1 MKICVVRI
9 DKMGDMLLTLPVIQG
24 LKKANEKY
32 IIDVVCSDNN
42 LRVCNNLSVI
52 NKIFLLNKKVS
63 NIWNNIRNIR
73 KQNYDYLYSFS
84 PGWKSII
91 ISILSKSKTKSVLIL
106 LSRYKSGIRS
116 KLFERALCKLF
127 FNNIKVVDRNSYFR
141 QKKSINQ
148 SQLMQELVRQ
158 SGLKLLEN
166 ELINTLFQFDK
177 RNYGQKKICLI
188 HLSSKWINRY
198 FLEDHF
204 INLLNKFK
212 NTGKNIVMSS
222 DQSSKQVFNKIY
234 KKYKKINNDAFRDL
248 KDFNEILILE
258 ELDFHNWTSIIN
270 SSAYVITPECGC
282 THIASLT
289 DCNLCVIYD
298 ADNLP
303 EMIAQEYAPWK
314 KNYTKFKF
322 NDDNLEEKL
331 ISFIN

>member
-1 MKICVVRI
+1 MKICIVRI

-24 LKKANEKY
+24 LKKANEKN

-234 KKYKKINNDAFRDL
+234 KKYKKINNDAFRSLRDI
-248 KDFNEILILE
+248 NEILILE

-270 SSAYVITPECGC
+270 SSTYVITPECGC

-314 KNYTKFKF
+314 KDYTKFKF